1 MVLIIPFLIW
11 RGFVY
16 VWTSIDIYFMGS
28 GGWSIWSK
36 TCYISRHC
44 LSVTFIQL
52 QISIRIF
59 LQLSY
64 TYFLIEILIIRFRVI
79 FNTLFGLS
87 LNYWMAISSRFL
99 LGSMSTLLGPI
110 MVLFYCLWLFGRSF
124 DHYINALKCLDLWF
138 NLLVFF
144 FCMYFP
150 IKHDQVSSLIRH
162 MQLKFSVKNTKL

>member
-1 MVLIIPFLIW
+1 MFGRAL
-11 RGFVY
+11 
-16 VWTSIDIYFMGS
+16 TSILWGMVADRYGRKPVILVGTAS
-28 GGWSIWSK
+28 V
-36 TCYISRHC
+36 
-44 LSVTFIQL
+44 LVTFIQL

>member
-1 MVLIIPFLIW
+1 MFGRALTSVLWGVVADRYGRKPVILV
-11 RGFVY
+11 GTASV
-16 VWTSIDIYFMGS
+16 
-28 GGWSIWSK
+28 
-36 TCYISRHC
+36 
-44 LSVTFIQL
+44 LVTFIQL

-110 MVLFYCLWLFGRSF
+110 MVLFYCL
-124 DHYINALKCLDLWF
+124 
-138 NLLVFF
+138 
-144 FCMYFP
+144 
-150 IKHDQVSSLIRH
+150 
-162 MQLKFSVKNTKL
+162 